1 MAYVNAEL
9 GTFEALIENSR
20 PGKVEATDDLASSVK
35 RSWLVFEAVPE
46 VLKLKEDTFAELERS
61 TPSDCILASNSS
73 SYKSSELVGKIKDE
87 TKSRVL

>member
-1 MAYVNAEL
+1 MAYVNSEL
-9 GTFEALIENSR
+9 GTFQALVENSR
-20 PGKVEATDDLASSVK
+20 PGRVEATDDLACSVK
-35 RSWLVFEAVPE
+35 HSWLVFEAVPE

-61 TPSDCILASNSS
+61 TSSDCILASNSS